1 MQDKF
6 LLTVGQA
13 STIPKAQIMKEKMD
27 KIAFIKMKNFCSSKD
42 VKKKKMKG
50 QAKDWET
57 ISFNSYI

>member
-1 MQDKF
+1 
-6 LLTVGQA
+6 
-13 STIPKAQIMKEKMD
+13 MKEKMD